1 MGPPGATER
10 IPVMTRAD
18 SLERAIHERVMLV
31 PYDPAW
37 PGHFAAERA
46 RLLELF
52 ADALR
57 EVVHIGST
65 AVPGLP
71 AKPIIDLM
79 AGVDSLADAD
89 ALMAPLLEAGYV
101 TSAEFNAAL
110 TDRRWLMRHAEGR
123 RTHHLHLVVH
133 DGRLWR
139 ERLAFRTALRA
150 DPALAERYALL
161 KAELAARHPD
171 DREAYTRAKGAF
183 VRAVLANAGSMA
195 SPR

>member
-1 MGPPGATER
+1 MSARGPAAARQTPS
-10 IPVMTRAD
+10 MTDAE
-18 SLERAIHERVMLV
+18 SLARAIHERVMLV

-37 PGHFAAERA
+37 PGRFAAERA
-46 RLLELF
+46 RLLGRF

-57 EVVHIGST
+57 GVVHIGST

-71 AKPIIDLM
+71 AKPVIDIM
-79 AGVDSLADAD
+79 AGVDSLAVAD

-110 TDRRWLMRHAEGR
+110 TDRRWLMRHAAGH

-133 DGRLWR
+133 DGQLWR
-139 ERLAFRTALRA
+139 QRLAFRDTLRA
-150 DPALAERYALL
+150 APALAERYALL

-171 DREAYTRAKGAF
+171 DREAYTRAKGEF
-183 VRAVLANAGSMA
+183 VRAVLA
-195 SPR
+195 RT

>member
-1 MGPPGATER
+1 MSAGRSFTQGIPMTE
-10 IPVMTRAD
+10 AE
-18 SLERAIHERVMLV
+18 SLERAIHERVMLE

-37 PGHFAAERA
+37 PDRFATERR
-46 RLLELF
+46 RLLDRF
-52 ADALR
+52 ADALCGV
-57 EVVHIGST
+57 EHIGST

-71 AKPIIDLM
+71 AKPIIDVM

-89 ALMAPLLEAGYV
+89 ALMAPLLAAGYV

-139 ERLAFRTALRA
+139 ERLAFRDALRST
-150 DPALAERYALL
+150 PALAERYALL

-171 DREAYTRAKGAF
+171 DREAYTRAKGEF
-183 VRAVLANAGSMA
+183 VQAVLARS
-195 SPR
+195 S